1 MLDRFNRKINYLRI
15 SYTDRC
21 NLRCKY
27 CMPKEGIQLYS
38 HSEIL
43 SIEEIVEVAREAAE
57 LGVTKVRITGGEP
70 LVRKG
75 VVDLVAK
82 LRSIKEIE
90 DLAITTNGTLLEQY
104 AGFLAK
110 AGLNRV
116 NISLDTLNPEKFK
129 EITRGGN
136 IQDTLQGIKAA
147 QKVNLNPIKINCVIE
162 KSSDEADAKEVKE
175 FCEKNGLLVRFIRK
189 MDLTQGDYW
198 KIDGGTGGF
207 CERCNRLRLTSNG
220 LIKPC
225 LFNNISFDIRKLGI
239 QKALVD
245 AIYYKPSRGQ
255 KNERNEFYNI
265 GG

>member
-1 MLDRFNRKINYLRI
+1 
-15 SYTDRC
+15 
-21 NLRCKY
+21 
-27 CMPKEGIQLYS
+27 MPGEGIKLFP

-57 LGVTKVRITGGEP
+57 LGITKIRITGGEP

-75 VVDLVAK
+75 IIDLIK
-82 LRSIKEIE
+82 QLKSIKEID
-90 DLAITTNGTLLEQY
+90 DLAITTNGTLLEKY
-104 AGFLAK
+104 AEVLAEV
-110 AGLNRV
+110 GLDRV

-136 IQDTLQGIKAA
+136 IKDTLKGIKAA
-147 QKVNLNPIKINCVIE
+147 QKVHLNPIKINCVIE

-175 FCEKNGLLVRFIRK
+175 FCNKNNLVVRFIRK

-198 KIDGGTGGF
+198 KIDGGTGGL
-207 CERCNRLRLTSNG
+207 CESCNRLRLTSNG
-220 LIKPC
+220 YIKPC
-225 LFNNISFDIRKLGI
+225 LFNNISFNIRKLGI
-239 QKALVD
+239 KRALMD

-255 KNERNEFYNI
+255 KNEVNEFYNI